1 VDEPTKAAL
10 LVNAYTD
17 PVLVRVE
24 GRASFLNAG
33 ALRDC
38 FTELG
43 REGKTRFALDFAGC
57 TSMDSTFLGVLAG
70 TALALRRLD
79 PPGGLTLV
87 RLGARNLE
95 LVRNLGL
102 HRLATVDAEGARL
115 AFDGGPSVAL
125 PADRRPE
132 IERAR
137 LVLEAHEKLV
147 EADAANAPKFQDVL
161 AFLRARVDGR

>member
-1 VDEPTKAAL
+1 MNEPTKPVL

-38 FTELG
+38 FAELG
-43 REGKTRFALDFAGC
+43 REGKVRFAVDFGGC
-57 TSMDSTFLGVLAG
+57 SSMDSTFLGVLAG
-70 TALALRRLD
+70 AALTLRRKA
-79 PPGGLTLV
+79 PAGGLTLV

-115 AFDGGPSVAL
+115 AFEGGPAVEL
-125 PADRRPE
+125 PEDRRSE

-137 LVLEAHEKLV
+137 LVLEAHERLV